1 MLSSIERET
10 SQNMM
15 DFIERSPNAYY
26 AVHEMTKALND
37 AGFKAYASGDIR
49 DLKPGTKGYYTKN
62 GSALAAFVIGEAPL
76 ATGFRLMGAHTDSPA
91 LKIKPNALIRSEGIL
106 KLSTEVYGGP
116 ILNTWFDRP
125 LSLAGRVAVRTAQAL
140 KPEIRL
146 IDFHEPVLILPNAAI
161 HMNRQVNEGV
171 KIENQKVLL
180 PFIAQASMLPADQ
193 LNDKEHELDFFTRLV
208 AARLGISAADILDYD
223 LYTYDV
229 QAPMFVGF
237 NEEFINSPRLD
248 NLAMCWAGLQGLIQA
263 PVPQQGINIVFFS
276 DHEEVGSGSKQGA
289 ASSMLRDLMELL
301 LLAVG
306 GDRSDFLASFDR
318 SFMISADLAHAV
330 HPNYSEYSDATNR
343 PRVNEGPVIKTS
355 AGMSYT
361 SDADSAAAFYAL
373 CETNSVPCQ
382 RFVNRSD
389 LRGGSTIGP
398 ISARM
403 VPVRSVD
410 IGTAI
415 WGMHSIRET
424 AGSRDQYFITKL
436 LAAYFCT
443 DI

>member
-1 MLSSIERET
+1 MLSTIERET
-10 SQNMM
+10 SQSMM
-15 DFIERSPNAYY
+15 DFIHRSPNAYH
-26 AVHEMTKALND
+26 AVHEMKKTLKE
-37 AGFKAYASGDIR
+37 AGFSAYRASELR
-49 DLKPGTKGYYTKN
+49 DLKAGTKGYYTKN
-62 GSALAAFVIGEAPL
+62 GSALAAFVIGEDPL
-76 ATGFRLMGAHTDSPA
+76 ASGFRLMGAHTDSPA
-91 LKIKPNALIRSEGIL
+91 LKIKPHAVIRSEGIL

-116 ILNTWFDRP
+116 ILNSWFDRP
-125 LSLAGRVAVRTAQAL
+125 LSLAGRVAVRSSHAL
-140 KPEIRL
+140 NPDIRL
-146 IDFHEPVLILPNAAI
+146 IDFHEPVLILPNVAI

-180 PFIAQASMLPADQ
+180 PFIAQEAMLPAEQ
-193 LNDKEHELDFFTRLV
+193 LDDGRHEEDFFTRLV
-208 AARLGISAADILDYD
+208 AARLGLAASDILDYD

-237 NEEFINSPRLD
+237 NEEFVNAPRLD
-248 NLAMCWAGLQGLIQA
+248 NLAMCWAGLQGLVNA
-263 PVPQQGINIVFFS
+263 PVPLKGINLVFFS

-289 ASSMLRDLMELL
+289 ASTMLRDLMELL
-301 LLAVG
+301 VLAVG
-306 GDRSDFLASFDR
+306 GDRSDFLSSFDK

-330 HPNYSEYSDATNR
+330 HPNYAEYSDATNR
-343 PRVNEGPVIKTS
+343 PRINRGPVIKTS

-361 SDADSAAAFYAL
+361 SDADSSAAFLAL
-373 CETNSVPCQ
+373 CEEHSIPCQ

-398 ISARM
+398 ISARL

-424 AGSRDQYFITKL
+424 AGSRDQYFINKL
-436 LAAYFCT
+436 LTIFFGS
-443 DI
+443 DL